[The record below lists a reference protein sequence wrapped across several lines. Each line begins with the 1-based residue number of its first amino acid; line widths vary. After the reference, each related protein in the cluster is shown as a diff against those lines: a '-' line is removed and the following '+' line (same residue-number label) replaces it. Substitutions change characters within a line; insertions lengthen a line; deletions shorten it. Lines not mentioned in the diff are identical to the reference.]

1 MTDQLNLNFLDTNGK
16 LFDFDSEEDAED
28 AQLAAKVSYLQE
40 VAGGPVGYRL
50 RRIILCNFWLY
61 GLQEFEIAHGR
72 LFLAGE
78 NASGKSS
85 VLAAALPLAL
95 DGNFHANRLDTFGGR
110 DRRMEYYVLGG
121 SDSSTAYNFE
131 RRTTYIALEFEWCN
145 PNQPPFAPDLR
156 QEWLEAANPEERE
169 RTRWLTIGLSL
180 AGNVNA
186 SERIR
191 ALRFVVTDGTR
202 LGHEL
207 HLVDTKGVALDHP
220 GFKRMLNEHGVI
232 CETVSDYQAHVA
244 RYLFG
249 IADLKEFQNIINMM
263 LVLRRPNLGSEL
275 NFSKVH
281 DYLKQ
286 SLRKIPEEITRRVT
300 GTIERIDTIQA
311 QVERLQEAYEA
322 TSKLDSA
329 AQKLAMSGARRAALA
344 YTRSRSQESAAQGQ
358 VTRLSREL
366 AEAQAERDAAQSRYD
381 ELTTEEGQVAGQ
393 IAALESS
400 EGLQVAEKLAQ
411 VREMARA
418 ATEQLRQQTEQ
429 LQSAQ
434 TAVIAGQSRQERVW
448 QSWRKWH
455 SESQVALQNLQKEA
469 NDKAEWALAA
479 AQLEE
484 AQRQVAAFS
493 LDAPELPQIPPSLAA
508 LAGTLG
514 DERLARLTQLEELHR
529 ERETRATEERVAR
542 DRENYLLAE
551 TDTARERRDT
561 AQLGVTQA
569 REEIATSLRRLYTE
583 SRWISELPDYRL
595 GEVLNAALRA
605 PLEEYREAMQNFGRD
620 LERSAGRLRDE
631 QARLLQT
638 KGVRQQQQS
647 DLTRLF
653 RQKSDEKDLT
663 PLRTSRRQQARTRLA
678 AVGVAALPLYALI
691 DFKPEIES
699 GSEQAGRIERMLEEA
714 GLLDALV
721 VRPDQI
727 AHADNLLRDEGLSD
741 CRVQLDSAVTA
752 GPTLADWL
760 AFDPQAVEAS
770 YNIGSHEWQTA
781 VEQLLKAIALPTNAA
796 GLRPV
801 NKNFFLQNEGRWQ
814 HGLLAGYAGAGAAAG
829 FIGTANRR
837 RLRRQEL
844 DALQSQLETGEAEL
858 SRLNQQIEQ
867 NTAEQRQL
875 EGEREELAVLQRAN
889 QVFAAQTELERTE
902 DTRQRTEKLL
912 QEAQAHAREIRQSLS
927 GLTAR
932 ILQESVDIPG
942 AANDVRRVRLLL
954 GATNQLRNGC
964 ALLLQS
970 LGGTGERWHEYR
982 EAVTNLERERQR
994 EQGVS
999 RLHAESQARQTQAQA
1014 QLDELERTMQSA
1026 DVQELI
1032 ERLDK
1037 LRRRSKELPNA
1048 RIDAHGECQ
1057 RADERTRNL
1066 GENLT
1071 IVQGVL
1077 TENQQKRA
1085 AAQTNFL
1092 FRLAAYPVQRLTE
1105 ARALAEREDFAKA
1118 ALRLL
1123 NPVSNALPPDEEQLE
1138 AENNRAYDYLTLEF
1152 NRQQATLAEYGPNL
1166 DDERRVTF
1174 VVEERAEPPAL
1185 LAMLANQIEIQK
1197 TLVSNE
1203 ERTLFE
1209 DFLLQEMA
1217 EAIREHIS
1225 QTEAWVRSI
1234 NRLLEDLP
1242 MVGEHYALEW
1252 RPTDEGEMLEGLG
1265 SHISRQHRL
1274 LRKPAQNLT
1283 PEETQLLKEAFNQ
1296 EIVGLRLRQ
1305 KDDPG
1310 LNFMDALVQIFD
1322 YREWFRFSVFVTPTG
1337 GKRTRLTDRI
1347 AGTRSGAEQLFALYV
1362 PLFAAL
1368 AALYDSAAVPG
1379 CPRLLALDE
1388 AFDKASVA
1396 NTQRIME
1403 FLVSQGFQWI
1413 MTGPQVSGTGSGIP
1427 VSAEYQMMHEKGTQ
1441 VATAVPFFWLAGQ
1454 EDTPVP
1460 LKN

>member
-1 MTDQLNLNFLDTNGK
+1 MIDQLNLNLLNTNGK

-28 AQLAAKVSYLQE
+28 AQLASKVDYLQGL
-40 VAGGPVGYRL
+40 AGGPVGYRL

-110 DRRMEYYVLGG
+110 DRRIEYYVLGG
-121 SDSSTAYNFE
+121 SESSTAYNFE

-145 PNQPPFAPDLR
+145 PSQPPFAPDLR
-156 QEWLEAANPEERE
+156 QDWLEAANTEERE

-191 ALRFVVTDGTR
+191 ALRFVVTDGAR
-202 LGHEL
+202 LGHDL

-249 IADLKEFQNIINMM
+249 ITDLKEFQNIINMM

-322 TSKLDSA
+322 TNKLDSA
-329 AQKLAMSGARRAALA
+329 AQKLAMAGARRAALA
-344 YTRSRSQESAAQGQ
+344 YTRARNQESAAQGQ
-358 VTRLSREL
+358 VTRLNREL
-366 AEAQAERDAAQSRYD
+366 AEAQAERDAAQTRYD

-411 VREMARA
+411 VREVARA

-434 TAVIAGQSRQERVW
+434 VAVVAGQSRQERLW
-448 QSWRKWH
+448 QNWRKWH
-455 SESQVALQNLQKEA
+455 SESQAALQNLQKEA
-469 NDKAEWALAA
+469 SEKAEWPLAS

-484 AQRQVAAFS
+484 AQRQVAAFG
-493 LDAPELPQIPPSLAA
+493 LDAPEPPQIPQALAA
-508 LAGTLG
+508 LAGTFG
-514 DERLARLTQLEELHR
+514 EERIVHLTQLEELHR

-551 TDTARERRDT
+551 TDTARERRDAAQMSMT
-561 AQLGVTQA
+561 AA
-569 REEIATSLRRLYTE
+569 REEIAASLRRLYTD

-605 PLEEYREAMQNFGRD
+605 SLEEYREAMQNFGRD

-631 QARLLQT
+631 QVRLLQT

-647 DLTRLF
+647 DLNKLY

-663 PLRTSRRQQARTRLA
+663 PLRSPRRQQARTRLA
-678 AVGVAALPLYALI
+678 VAGVAALPLYALI
-691 DFKPEIES
+691 DFKANIES
-699 GSEQAGRIERMLEEA
+699 GGEQAGRIERMLEEA

-721 VRPDQI
+721 VRPDQL
-727 AHADNLLRDEGLSD
+727 AHADTLLRDEGLSD
-741 CRVQLDSAVTA
+741 CRVQLDNVVTA
-752 GPTLADWL
+752 GPTLSDWL

-770 YNIGSHEWQTA
+770 YNSNIGSSEWQMV

-814 HGLLAGYAGAGAAAG
+814 HGLLAGHAGAGAAAG

-844 DALQSQLETGEAEL
+844 DALQNQLETGEAEL
-858 SRLNQQIEQ
+858 IRLNQQIEQ
-867 NTAEQRQL
+867 NTTEQRQL
-875 EGEREELAVLQRAN
+875 EGEREQLAVLQRAS
-889 QVFAAQTELERTE
+889 QVSTAQTELERTE
-902 DTRQRTEKLL
+902 ETRQRTEKLL
-912 QEAQAHAREIRQSLS
+912 QEAQAQAREIRQSLS
-927 GLTAR
+927 SLTTR
-932 ILQESVDIPG
+932 ILQASADIPG

-954 GATNQLRNGC
+954 DATNQLRNGC

-970 LGGTGERWHEYR
+970 LSGTGERWREYR
-982 EAVTNLERERQR
+982 EAVANLERERQR

-999 RLHAESQARQTQAQA
+999 RLYAESQARQTQAQA
-1014 QLDELERTMQSA
+1014 QLDELERAMQSA

-1032 ERLDK
+1032 ERLDR

-1048 RIDAHGECQ
+1048 RIDAYGE
-1057 RADERTRNL
+1057 RKSADERTRNL

-1071 IVQGVL
+1071 TAQGVL
-1077 TENQQKRA
+1077 TDNQQKRA
-1085 AAQTNFL
+1085 AVQTNFL

-1138 AENNRAYDYLTLEF
+1138 AENTRAFNHLTVEF
-1152 NRQQATLAEYGPNL
+1152 SREQATLAEYGPNL
-1166 DDERRVTF
+1166 DDEGRVTF
-1174 VVEERAEPPAL
+1174 VVEDRAEPPAL
-1185 LAMLANQIEIQK
+1185 LAMLANQIDIQK

-1217 EAIREHIS
+1217 EAIREHIG
-1225 QTEAWVRSI
+1225 QTETWVRSI

-1283 PEETQLLKEAFNQ
+1283 PEETQLLKQAFNQ

-1305 KDDPG
+1305 KDEPG

-1403 FLVSQGFQWI
+1403 FLVSQDFQWI

-1427 VSAEYQMMHEKGTQ
+1427 VSAEYQMMHEKGTHI
-1441 VATAVPFFWLAGQ
+1441 ATAVPFFWLAGQ

-1460 LKN
+1460 